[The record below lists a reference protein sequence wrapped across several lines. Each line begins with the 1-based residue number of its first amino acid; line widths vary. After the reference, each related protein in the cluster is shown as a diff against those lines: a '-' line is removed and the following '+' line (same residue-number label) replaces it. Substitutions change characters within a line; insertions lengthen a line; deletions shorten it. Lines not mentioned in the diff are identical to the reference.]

1 MSFLG
6 GGSSGGGQTQTTI
19 NQPYAPAQPAL
30 NQIISEAG
38 KIYQQGPAAAG
49 YVAPTTQ
56 TTQGL
61 AGMETMANA
70 AQQQLADTLSGQYL
84 NPFLQPLMQ
93 KTAGDI
99 YSNVAGQFSGA
110 GRTPGS
116 PLMQN
121 QVTQQVAQA
130 ALPLAFQQYNIERG
144 NQLGIAQRAPQL
156 TQVGAALENI
166 QRQQNMAPFGALQQY
181 GGMVS
186 PIASGFPIQ
195 SGQVNTRANP
205 LTTGLG
211 GAVLGSMIPQS
222 QIPGVFGGM
231 SGAVLGG
238 IGGLLGGLL

>member
-1 MSFLG
+1 MDKHKP
-6 GGSSGGGQTQTTI
+6 QTQ
-19 NQPYAPAQPAL
+19 QPYAPAQPAL

-38 KIYQQGPAAAG
+38 KIYEQGPAAAG